1 MYIKTY
7 KSRYLHL
14 DVKAYLENGVND
26 LGTNNE
32 QSNLENIFKDY
43 FIDQEIRVF
52 PNEVYYFDHPK
63 FGVVISIK
71 DKP

>member
-1 MYIKTY
+1 MYSNSEIKNESLIVFDTDLLIEQY
-7 KSRYLHL
+7 K
-14 DVKAYLENGVND
+14 ENYK
-26 LGTNNE
+26 
-32 QSNLENIFKDY
+32 NIFKDY